1 MIGSIVFQ
9 YLIGQQN
16 PPWLYITLGAIY
28 YFILIIFVIFLSQ
41 EGRENEKKIIKKIIL
56 GGNLSYILIALGTFL
71 VTGFWNGFGIL
82 ITSIALGFV
91 TPLISAVLENID

>member
-1 MIGSIVFQ
+1 MIGSIVFDH
-9 YLIGQQN
+9 LMGKQN
-16 PPWLYITLGAIY
+16 PPWLYITLGSVY
-28 YFILIIFVIFLSQ
+28 YFGLIIFCLILIR
-41 EGRENEKKIIKKIIL
+41 EGAENKLIKKLIL

-71 VTGFWNGFGIL
+71 VTGFWNGLGIL